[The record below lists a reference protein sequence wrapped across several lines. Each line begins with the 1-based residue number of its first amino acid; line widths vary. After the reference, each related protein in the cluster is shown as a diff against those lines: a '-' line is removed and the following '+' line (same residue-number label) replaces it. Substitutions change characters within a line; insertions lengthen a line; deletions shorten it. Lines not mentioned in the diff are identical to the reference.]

1 MSAQP
6 AVISFRDAAPIVGP
20 ADPKAVSAPRAGS
33 VRPALSGLLAATA
46 HADPGRIAFVD
57 PADKAEWSGRA
68 AITWT
73 FGSAA
78 EIVARLAN
86 GLRQWRLAPA
96 SRVGLVAAGGSETLL
111 SYLAIEAAGHLP
123 CLLPP
128 SWDEDALVA
137 GIQAAGIQ
145 AVLAQSRVGDDR
157 PAERLCRAALRYFG
171 LRYLAAFGP
180 EVPDGVISLD
190 GMVLEGRGGASAPA
204 SAGLVTFAAG
214 DPARPVYRP
223 ADALIAAI
231 AVHLAT
237 TRIAPRERVLSLL
250 APSDLRG
257 LVTGL
262 GAALVAGA
270 GLETFGPFDARRLA
284 EALARPVPT
293 HLVVPAALER
303 NLAASRCPD
312 SLRSITLAHRL
323 PARLPPRLLAPLDEA
338 AEGGPRR
345 VVDVLAFDET
355 ALFTVS
361 RSDGDLARLLA
372 GPHPSGPFPR
382 LVDVAMDEDGRF
394 AFRGHACKATPLQR
408 VIPEEFPADLWTAS
422 PFAVKIFAGRATR
435 IDRD

>member
-6 AVISFRDAAPIVGP
+6 ATISFRDAVPVAIVAPAP
-20 ADPKAVSAPRAGS
+20 AAVPEAVLPG
-33 VRPALSGLLAATA
+33 LCTLLAATA

-57 PADKAEWSGRA
+57 PSDKADWSGRRP
-68 AITWT
+68 ITWT
-73 FGSAA
+73 YAAAA

-96 SRVGLVAAGGSETLL
+96 SRVGLIAAAGSETLL
-111 SYLAIEAAGHLP
+111 SYLAIEAAGHIP
-123 CLLPP
+123 CLLPLA
-128 SWDEDALVA
+128 WDEDTLVA

-145 AVLAQSRVGDDR
+145 AVLTQSRVAGVL
-157 PAERLCRAALRYFG
+157 PAERLCRAAFRYFG

-180 EVPDGVISLD
+180 DVPDGVISLD
-190 GMVLEGRGGASAPA
+190 GMVLDGRGGPFAPG

-214 DPARPVYRP
+214 DPACPVYRP

-237 TRIAPRERVLSLL
+237 ARIAPGERILSLL
-250 APSDLRG
+250 APADLRG

-270 GLETFGPFDARRLA
+270 GLETLGPFDAVRLA

-312 SLRSITLAHRL
+312 GLHSITLAHRL
-323 PARLPPRLLAPLDEA
+323 PSRLPARLLAPDA
-338 AEGGPRR
+338 GRGPRR

-355 ALFTVS
+355 ALLAAS
-361 RSDGDLARLLA
+361 RADGDLTRLLA
-372 GPHPSGPFPR
+372 DPHPSSPFPTLMDIVR
-382 LVDVAMDEDGRF
+382 DEDGRF
-394 AFRGHACKATPLQR
+394 AFRGHACKASPLR
-408 VIPEEFPADLWTAS
+408 RGNPPETAADRWNVS
-422 PFAVKIFAGRATR
+422 PFAVKIFAGRATEITR
-435 IDRD
+435 R